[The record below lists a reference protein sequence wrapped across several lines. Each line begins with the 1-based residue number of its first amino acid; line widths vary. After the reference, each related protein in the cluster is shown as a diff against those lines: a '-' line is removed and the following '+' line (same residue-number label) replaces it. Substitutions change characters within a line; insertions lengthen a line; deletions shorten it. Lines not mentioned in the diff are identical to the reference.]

1 MTLNQATSVPTSSL
15 GLDATGGRRWTHGT
29 AAMEHETC
37 SEAAIISSHDRRTWP
52 AAISLRS
59 SISKTLTA
67 ATSSIQMELA
77 FGAGVAVEDEIS
89 FVFCLFVTAIVH
101 YNQSDL

>member
-1 MTLNQATSVPTSSL
+1 MYDGRDKKIEYKTFIFTCHTGTECQ
-15 GLDATGGRRWTHGT
+15 LDLALAR
-29 AAMEHETC
+29 A
-37 SEAAIISSHDRRTWP
+37 WP

-77 FGAGVAVEDEIS
+77 FGAGVAVENES

-101 YNQSDL
+101 YNRSDL

>member
-1 MTLNQATSVPTSSL
+1 MQ
-15 GLDATGGRRWTHGT
+15 GIG
-29 AAMEHETC
+29 
-37 SEAAIISSHDRRTWP
+37 RTWP

-77 FGAGVAVEDEIS
+77 FGAGVAVEDES
-89 FVFCLFVTAIVH
+89 FVFCLFGTVIVH
-101 YNQSDL
+101 YNRSDL